1 MDWLK
6 ELLGTHAEELE
17 PHQMA
22 ARAVVM
28 FAVSLVLI
36 RISSLRLLGKQTAF
50 DHLTVLML
58 GAMLGRAIVV
68 AQSMTGSILAA
79 SVIILL
85 HRVSAWVTFKSR
97 FAGSLIKGRALQ
109 LIKDQEYVDQ
119 NLSKAHITKNDI
131 EEALRTELN
140 STDISKIKEA
150 WLERSGKISIIEK

>member
-1 MDWLK
+1 MEWLK
-6 ELLGTHAEELE
+6 ELLGTHTENLE
-17 PHQMA
+17 PQHMA

-68 AQSMTGSILAA
+68 GQSMAGSILAA
-79 SVIILL
+79 TVIIIL
-85 HRVSAWVTFKSR
+85 HRISAWITFKSR
-97 FAGSLIKGRALQ
+97 FAGSIIKGKALQ
-109 LIKDQEYVDQ
+109 LIKDEEYIDS

-131 EEALRTELN
+131 EEALRVELK
-140 STDISKIKEA
+140 STDPSRIKEA
-150 WLERSGKISIIEK
+150 FLERSGKISIIEK

>member
-1 MDWLK
+1 MEWLK
-6 ELLGTHAEELE
+6 ELLGTHSAELE
-17 PHQMA
+17 PQQMA

-68 AQSMTGSILAA
+68 GQSMAGSILA
-79 SVIILL
+79 STVIILL
-85 HRVSAWVTFKSR
+85 HRISAWITFNSR
-97 FAGSLIKGRALQ
+97 FAGSVIKGKPIQ
-109 LIKDQEYVDQ
+109 IIKDEAYLDS

-131 EEALRTELN
+131 EETLRQELH
-140 STDISKIKEA
+140 SDDLSKIKDA
-150 WLERSGKISIIEK
+150 YLERSGKISIIEK

>member
-6 ELLGTHAEELE
+6 ELLGTHAEDLG

-22 ARAVVM
+22 ARAVIM

-85 HRVSAWVTFKSR
+85 HRVSAWLTFKSR
-97 FAGSLIKGRALQ
+97 FAGSLMKGRALQ
-109 LIKDQEYVDQ
+109 LIKDQEYVEN